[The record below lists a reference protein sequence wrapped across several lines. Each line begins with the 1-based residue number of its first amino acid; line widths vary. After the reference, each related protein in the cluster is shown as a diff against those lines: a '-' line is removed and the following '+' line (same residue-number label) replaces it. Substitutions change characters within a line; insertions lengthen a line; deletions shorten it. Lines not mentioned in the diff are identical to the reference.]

1 MADTTCVLSIEAG
14 EHKLPA
20 GMRGSALLTMAGRV
34 NGKGLLG
41 TFPVKSRALMG
52 DILLAREHEMKV
64 W

>member
-1 MADTTCVLSIEAG
+1 MVCFSTSVR

-20 GMRGSALLTMAGRV
+20 YLQAICALLTMAGRV

>member
-1 MADTTCVLSIEAG
+1 MVRFSTSVRKR
-14 EHKLPA
+14 KLPA
-20 GMRGSALLTMAGRV
+20 GMRGSRLLPMTGRV

-41 TFPVKSRALMG
+41 AFPVKSRALMG